1 MRITACVAGIF
12 LIAAGAVA
20 QDHDMDAVVVA
31 QDDVTSAEKV
41 VLDGDAIAAK
51 VRALQKHV
59 AIGSVRIK
67 DVKNRKTNA
76 KAKMVTI
83 ATEQDQDDPFSGTMR
98 FTIEMADGTNIWFGQ
113 EHLAQMKWT
122 RITSKGEDTG
132 RIDYTGEDIWT
143 FKIPFGKGTDIIR
156 PDVTAYAVEYG
167 FVVRSK
173 VADGTAVSNQF
184 VVVAAKCREV
194 ASGDEITARNQDS
207 ENVLIIRSTGRALK
221 EGEGEDKEEESKDD
235 E

>member
-12 LIAAGAVA
+12 LIAAVA
-20 QDHDMDAVVVA
+20 VA

-67 DVKNRKTNA
+67 DVKNRKTNT

-83 ATEQDQDDPFSGTMR
+83 ATEQDQDDPFPGTMR
-98 FTIEMADGTNIWFGQ
+98 FTIEMADGPHIWFGQ
-113 EHLAQMKWT
+113 EQLAQVKWT
-122 RITSKGEDTG
+122 KITPKGEDTG

-143 FKIPFGKGTDIIR
+143 FKIPFGNGTEIAR

-167 FVVRSK
+167 FLVR
-173 VADGTAVSNQF
+173 DGKAGSNQF
-184 VVVAAKCREV
+184 VVVAAKYKEV
-194 ASGDEITARNQDS
+194 AGGDEIAARNQGS

-221 EGEGEDKEEESKDD
+221 EGEGEDKEEEGKDD